1 MLLPF
6 LVACCSG
13 AVVLAS
19 QHPLSPPP
27 LQFDNSSA
35 PFIFNSLSSLLVQW
49 PNTYHGNGHTVIP
62 GILEPYTLLYHARKD
77 TASPPPSPEW
87 FAFDPEMSYGIM
99 AGRRGQTFLHTYRN
113 IRPAR
118 IVYFDGMSAALNQ
131 MGWLDSQ
138 EILFNNGSDRSDGYP
153 SLNEY
158 DRARKL
164 CAWGQEFGVEGFV
177 RMNAGFELMWCDF
190 RSPTIQLV
198 SHLNITA
205 PGTPPG
211 SSDMPPGPPPGSG
224 RPVPPTGPPG
234 RDAPTRGRRGG
245 MGGWSPFGMTGFS
258 EWLRAASQR
267 GTVPQPHILLDY
279 ASLVTFYHPR
289 LRSLAQTR
297 EGQPMRQH
305 RIWTNISDADAQSVV
320 DEIEDVL
327 GRPPWR
333 RVGSGMDWGAL
344 TRNVVEEW
352 ASRVVQLH
360 EFLGNASAE
369 LDSGAS
375 VNTTATLQ
383 FVRRLTYSPL
393 NPFMDTGASSNS
405 TAWDWFG
412 SLSVSSEDMFAE
424 QFPPHRSPPPP
435 PHPVAGAN
443 ASALRRCM
451 YSATGFLNDP
461 RIHKTP
467 QELLLQASVET
478 VLQRLCSD
486 YGAIFIE
493 SMDADEHSPRAD
505 VRAMVGRWETR
516 VASLMEW
523 LDWTEWLRCDE
534 VCPRNTVCAMPM
546 WPLANFGRRRRV
558 PGEPEPEPEPEKP
571 EDWKPRCMSLVPEV
585 PSEPGG
591 PRITE
596 IMDARSREGA
606 R

>member
-177 RMNAGFELMWCDF
+177 RMNAGF
-190 RSPTIQLV
+190 
-198 SHLNITA
+198 HLNITA

-412 SLSVSSEDMFAE
+412 SLIPATSFPATAAASGGRRECERFAPLYGHEKKSSKG
-424 QFPPHRSPPPP
+424 S
-435 PHPVAGAN
+435 N
-443 ASALRRCM
+443 ASIPTRNKSLHSSGAVFFSSPAQIGRLIENLSRGADAGSFNIAPEQGRAQFGHSTSSSFGSETDM
-451 YSATGFLNDP
+451 RWFDESANLSVMICDP
-461 RIHKTP
+461 FM
-467 QELLLQASVET
+467 L
-478 VLQRLCSD
+478 
-486 YGAIFIE
+486 
-493 SMDADEHSPRAD
+493 
-505 VRAMVGRWETR
+505 
-516 VASLMEW
+516 
-523 LDWTEWLRCDE
+523 
-534 VCPRNTVCAMPM
+534 
-546 WPLANFGRRRRV
+546 
-558 PGEPEPEPEPEKP
+558 
-571 EDWKPRCMSLVPEV
+571 
-585 PSEPGG
+585 
-591 PRITE
+591 
-596 IMDARSREGA
+596 
-606 R
+606 